1 MKRKLAIMAL
11 AAAMVVSNAAAPMAS
26 MTVCA
31 AENDEI
37 GDILDDMF
45 GGDKPDVNP
54 DAPGSTTG
62 GATNPGDEF
71 GGWQP
76 SEEAPVYDDSDP
88 TQDNGSDD
96 GNTDTGSTD
105 TGNSGEQGGSDEQ
118 QPSGDNDGGDD
129 GRGDTGEVG
138 GILDDMFGGNKP
150 PVDPDAP
157 GSSTGGATNPGDEFG
172 GWQPSVPGYEG
183 NQGGSSDN
191 GNSGSTDSGNSGSA
205 DSGSSDNSGSTGSTG
220 STSTGSTASAGTSA
234 STDTFVQVVDPATG
248 NTVTVV
254 EQAGTTVAV
263 PVTDEATLAVLP
275 EAMVVTAPSGLSFVH
290 ALDTSRMM
298 YSVWGGGL
306 QVNAFMIVDAAGMP
320 VVMQDVAI
328 VTAPDGKSYV
338 NVTIDPAITG
348 ASVFAANE
356 QKVAFAKHYGI
367 DGVMINGVL
376 ADTFLAIAE

>member
-37 GDILDDMF
+37 GGILDDMF
-45 GGDKPDVNP
+45 GGDKPQP
-54 DAPGSTTG
+54 DENAPGSSTG
-62 GATNPGDEF
+62 GQGNMEND
-71 GGWQP
+71 GWQP
-76 SEEAPVYDDSDP
+76 SEEAPVEDNSDP
-88 TQDNGSDD
+88 TQDDGGSDD
-96 GNTDTGSTD
+96 GNTN
-105 TGNSGEQGGSDEQ
+105 TGNSGNEGGGSEQ
-118 QPSGDNDGGDD
+118 QPSGSGSQDD
-129 GRGDTGEVG
+129 DDEIG

-150 PVDPDAP
+150 NVDPDAP
-157 GSSTGGATNPGDEFG
+157 GSTTGGQGNMEND
-172 GWQPSVPGYEG
+172 GWQPSIPGYEG

-191 GNSGSTDSGNSGSA
+191 GNSGSTSTG
-205 DSGSSDNSGSTGSTG
+205 NSGSTGSSSNSG
-220 STSTGSTASAGTSA
+220 STSTGSTGSAGSSA
-234 STDTFVQVVDPATG
+234 SIDTFVQVVDPATG

-306 QVNAFMIVDAAGMP
+306 QVNAFMIVDAAGAP

-338 NVTIDPAITG
+338 NVTIDPAVTG

>member
-45 GGDKPDVNP
+45 GGDKPQP
-54 DAPGSTTG
+54 DENAPGSSTG
-62 GATNPGDEF
+62 GQGNMEND
-71 GGWQP
+71 GWQP
-76 SEEAPVYDDSDP
+76 SEEAPVEDNSDP
-88 TQDNGSDD
+88 TQDDGGSDD
-96 GNTDTGSTD
+96 GNTN
-105 TGNSGEQGGSDEQ
+105 TGNSGNEGGGSEQ
-118 QPSGDNDGGDD
+118 QPSGSGSQDD
-129 GRGDTGEVG
+129 DDEIG

-150 PVDPDAP
+150 NVDPDAP
-157 GSSTGGATNPGDEFG
+157 GSTTGGQGNMEND
-172 GWQPSVPGYEG
+172 GWQPSIPGYEG

-191 GNSGSTDSGNSGSA
+191 GNSGSTDSGNSGST
-205 DSGSSDNSGSTGSTG
+205 GSSSTS
-220 STSTGSTASAGTSA
+220 STSTGSSASAGSSA

-306 QVNAFMIVDAAGMP
+306 QVNAFMIVDAAGAP

-338 NVTIDPAITG
+338 NVTIDPAVTG

-376 ADTFLAIAE
+376 ADTFLALAQ

>member
-45 GGDKPDVNP
+45 GGDKPQP
-54 DAPGSTTG
+54 DENAPGSSTG
-62 GATNPGDEF
+62 GGIEPGGDL
-71 GGWQP
+71 GGWKP
-76 SEEAPVYDDSDP
+76 SEEAPVQDDSDP
-88 TQDNGSDD
+88 TQNGGGSDNG
-96 GNTDTGSTD
+96 NTD
-105 TGNSGEQGGSDEQ
+105 TGNSGEQGGNEQ
-118 QPSGDNDGGDD
+118 QPSGGSDDGDD

-157 GSSTGGATNPGDEFG
+157 GSSTGGGIEPGGDLG
-172 GWQPSVPGYEG
+172 GWKPSEEAPV
-183 NQGGSSDN
+183 QDDSDHSKDD
-191 GNSGSTDSGNSGSA
+191 GNSGSSNTGNG
-205 DSGSSDNSGSTGSTG
+205 GSTGSSSNSG
-220 STSTGSTASAGTSA
+220 SSNSSTSTGTSASAGTSA

-306 QVNAFMIVDAAGMP
+306 QVNAFMIVDAAGTP

>member
-45 GGDKPDVNP
+45 GGDKPQP
-54 DAPGSTTG
+54 DENAPGSSTG
-62 GATNPGDEF
+62 GQGNMEND
-71 GGWQP
+71 GWQP
-76 SEEAPVYDDSDP
+76 SEEAPVEDNSDP
-88 TQDNGSDD
+88 TQDDGGSDD
-96 GNTDTGSTD
+96 GNTN
-105 TGNSGEQGGSDEQ
+105 TGNSGNEGGGSEQ
-118 QPSGDNDGGDD
+118 QPSGSGSQDD
-129 GRGDTGEVG
+129 DDEIG

-150 PVDPDAP
+150 NVDPDAP
-157 GSSTGGATNPGDEFG
+157 GSTTGGQGNMEND
-172 GWQPSVPGYEG
+172 GWQPSIPGYEG

-191 GNSGSTDSGNSGSA
+191 GNSGSTDSGNSGST
-205 DSGSSDNSGSTGSTG
+205 GSSSTS
-220 STSTGSTASAGTSA
+220 STSTGSSASAGSSA

-248 NTVTVV
+248 NTVTIVQ
-254 EQAGTTVAV
+254 QAGTTVAV

-306 QVNAFMIVDAAGMP
+306 QVNAFMIVDAAGTP

-328 VTAPDGKSYV
+328 VTAPDGKAYV
-338 NVTIDPAITG
+338 NVTIDPAVTG

>member
-45 GGDKPDVNP
+45 GGDKPQP
-54 DAPGSTTG
+54 DENAPGSSTG
-62 GATNPGDEF
+62 GGIEPGGDL
-71 GGWQP
+71 GGWKP
-76 SEEAPVYDDSDP
+76 SEEAPVQDDSDP
-88 TQDNGSDD
+88 TQDNGSSD
-96 GNTDTGSTD
+96 N
-105 TGNSGEQGGSDEQ
+105 GNSGSNEQ
-118 QPSGDNDGGDD
+118 QPSGDTDD

-157 GSSTGGATNPGDEFG
+157 GSSTGGGIEPGGDLG
-172 GWQPSVPGYEG
+172 GWKPSEEAPV
-183 NQGGSSDN
+183 QDDSDHSHDT
-191 GNSGSTDSGNSGSA
+191 GNSGSTSTG
-205 DSGSSDNSGSTGSTG
+205 NSGSTGSSSNSG
-220 STSTGSTASAGTSA
+220 SSASAGSSA

-306 QVNAFMIVDAAGMP
+306 QVNAFMIVDAAGTP

-338 NVTIDPAITG
+338 NVTIDPAVTG
-348 ASVFAANE
+348 AHVFAANE

-376 ADTFLAIAE
+376 ADTFLALAQ

>member
-45 GGDKPDVNP
+45 GGNKPKPDEN
-54 DAPGSTTG
+54 APGSTTG
-62 GATNPGDEF
+62 GIEPGGDL
-71 GGWQP
+71 GGWKP
-76 SEEAPVYDDSDP
+76 SEEAPVQDDSDH
-88 TQDNGSDD
+88 SH
-96 GNTDTGSTD
+96 D
-105 TGNSGEQGGSDEQ
+105 TGNSGS
-118 QPSGDNDGGDD
+118 
-129 GRGDTGEVG
+129 T
-138 GILDDMFGGNKP
+138 
-150 PVDPDAP
+150 
-157 GSSTGGATNPGDEFG
+157 STG
-172 GWQPSVPGYEG
+172 
-183 NQGGSSDN
+183 
-191 GNSGSTDSGNSGSA
+191 
-205 DSGSSDNSGSTGSTG
+205 NSGSTGSSSNSG
-220 STSTGSTASAGTSA
+220 STSTGSTGSAGSSA
-234 STDTFVQVVDPATG
+234 SIDTFVQVVDPATG

-306 QVNAFMIVDAAGMP
+306 QVNAFMIVDAAGTP

-328 VTAPDGKSYV
+328 VTTPDGKSYV
-338 NVTIDPAITG
+338 NVTIDPAVTG

-376 ADTFLAIAE
+376 ADTFLALAQ

>member
-1 MKRKLAIMAL
+1 MAL

-37 GDILDDMF
+37 GGILDDMF
-45 GGDKPDVNP
+45 GGDKPQP
-54 DAPGSTTG
+54 DE
-62 GATNPGDEF
+62 N
-71 GGWQP
+71 
-76 SEEAPVYDDSDP
+76 
-88 TQDNGSDD
+88 
-96 GNTDTGSTD
+96 
-105 TGNSGEQGGSDEQ
+105 
-118 QPSGDNDGGDD
+118 
-129 GRGDTGEVG
+129 
-138 GILDDMFGGNKP
+138 
-150 PVDPDAP
+150 AP
-157 GSSTGGATNPGDEFG
+157 GSSTGGGIEPGGDLG
-172 GWQPSVPGYEG
+172 GWKPSEEAPV
-183 NQGGSSDN
+183 QDDSDHSKDD
-191 GNSGSTDSGNSGSA
+191 GNSGSTSTG
-205 DSGSSDNSGSTGSTG
+205 NSGSTGSSSNSG
-220 STSTGSTASAGTSA
+220 STSTGSSASAGSSA

-306 QVNAFMIVDAAGMP
+306 QVNAFMIVDAAGAP
-320 VVMQDVAI
+320 VAMQDVAI
-328 VTAPDGKSYV
+328 VTAPDGKAYV
-338 NVTIDPAITG
+338 NVTIDPAVTG

>member
-37 GDILDDMF
+37 GGILDDMF
-45 GGDKPDVNP
+45 GGDKPQP
-54 DAPGSTTG
+54 DE
-62 GATNPGDEF
+62 N
-71 GGWQP
+71 
-76 SEEAPVYDDSDP
+76 
-88 TQDNGSDD
+88 
-96 GNTDTGSTD
+96 
-105 TGNSGEQGGSDEQ
+105 
-118 QPSGDNDGGDD
+118 
-129 GRGDTGEVG
+129 
-138 GILDDMFGGNKP
+138 
-150 PVDPDAP
+150 AP
-157 GSSTGGATNPGDEFG
+157 GSSTGGGIEPGGDLG
-172 GWQPSVPGYEG
+172 GWKPSEEAPV
-183 NQGGSSDN
+183 QDDSDHSHDT
-191 GNSGSTDSGNSGSA
+191 GNSGSTSTG
-205 DSGSSDNSGSTGSTG
+205 NSGSTGSSSNSG
-220 STSTGSTASAGTSA
+220 SSNSSTSTGSSASAGSSA

-306 QVNAFMIVDAAGMP
+306 QVNAFMIVDAAGAP

>member
-37 GDILDDMF
+37 GGILDDMF
-45 GGDKPDVNP
+45 GGDKPQP
-54 DAPGSTTG
+54 DE
-62 GATNPGDEF
+62 N
-71 GGWQP
+71 
-76 SEEAPVYDDSDP
+76 
-88 TQDNGSDD
+88 
-96 GNTDTGSTD
+96 
-105 TGNSGEQGGSDEQ
+105 
-118 QPSGDNDGGDD
+118 
-129 GRGDTGEVG
+129 
-138 GILDDMFGGNKP
+138 
-150 PVDPDAP
+150 AP
-157 GSSTGGATNPGDEFG
+157 GSSTGGGIEPGGDLG
-172 GWQPSVPGYEG
+172 GWKPSEEAPV
-183 NQGGSSDN
+183 QDDSDHSKDD
-191 GNSGSTDSGNSGSA
+191 GNSGSSNTGNG
-205 DSGSSDNSGSTGSTG
+205 GSTGSSSNSG
-220 STSTGSTASAGTSA
+220 SSNSSTSTGTSASAGTSA

-254 EQAGTTVAV
+254 EQTGTTVAV

-306 QVNAFMIVDAAGMP
+306 QVNAFMVVDAAGMP

-328 VTAPDGKSYV
+328 VTAPDGKAYV
-338 NVTIDPAITG
+338 NVTIDPAVTG

>member
-37 GDILDDMF
+37 GGILDDMF
-45 GGDKPDVNP
+45 GGDKPQP
-54 DAPGSTTG
+54 DENAPGSTTG
-62 GATNPGDEF
+62 GQGNMEND
-71 GGWQP
+71 GWQP
-76 SEEAPVYDDSDP
+76 SEEAPVEDNSDP
-88 TQDNGSDD
+88 TQDGGGSDN
-96 GNTDTGSTD
+96 GNTDNGDS
-105 TGNSGEQGGSDEQ
+105 GNQGGGSEQ
-118 QPSGDNDGGDD
+118 QPSGGSDDNDEIGD
-129 GRGDTGEVG
+129 
-138 GILDDMFGGNKP
+138 ILDDMFGGNKP
-150 PVDPDAP
+150 NVDPDAP
-157 GSSTGGATNPGDEFG
+157 GSTTGGQGNMEND
-172 GWQPSVPGYEG
+172 GWQPSIPGYEG
-183 NQGGSSDN
+183 NQGGSSDS
-191 GNSGSTDSGNSGSA
+191 GNSGSTDNGNSGSSSN
-205 DSGSSDNSGSTGSTG
+205 SGSSDNSGSTS
-220 STSTGSTASAGTSA
+220 STSTGSSASAGSSA

-306 QVNAFMIVDAAGMP
+306 QVNAFMIVDAAGTP

>member
-45 GGDKPDVNP
+45 GGDKPQP
-54 DAPGSTTG
+54 DENAPGSSTG
-62 GATNPGDEF
+62 GGIEPGGDL
-71 GGWQP
+71 GGWKP
-76 SEEAPVYDDSDP
+76 SEEAPVQDDSDP
-88 TQDNGSDD
+88 TQDNGSSD
-96 GNTDTGSTD
+96 N
-105 TGNSGEQGGSDEQ
+105 GNSGSNEQ
-118 QPSGDNDGGDD
+118 QPSGDTDD

-157 GSSTGGATNPGDEFG
+157 GSSTGGGIEPGGDLG
-172 GWQPSVPGYEG
+172 GWKPSEEAPV
-183 NQGGSSDN
+183 QDDSDHSKDD
-191 GNSGSTDSGNSGSA
+191 GNSGSSNTG
-205 DSGSSDNSGSTGSTG
+205 NSGSTGSSSNSG
-220 STSTGSTASAGTSA
+220 STESTGSTNTGSSASAGSSA

-306 QVNAFMIVDAAGMP
+306 QVNAFMIVDAAGTP

-338 NVTIDPAITG
+338 NVTIDPAVTG

-376 ADTFLAIAE
+376 ADTFLALAQ

>member
-37 GDILDDMF
+37 GGILDDMF
-45 GGDKPDVNP
+45 GGDKPQP
-54 DAPGSTTG
+54 DE
-62 GATNPGDEF
+62 N
-71 GGWQP
+71 
-76 SEEAPVYDDSDP
+76 
-88 TQDNGSDD
+88 
-96 GNTDTGSTD
+96 
-105 TGNSGEQGGSDEQ
+105 
-118 QPSGDNDGGDD
+118 
-129 GRGDTGEVG
+129 
-138 GILDDMFGGNKP
+138 
-150 PVDPDAP
+150 AP
-157 GSSTGGATNPGDEFG
+157 GSSTGGGIEPGGDLG
-172 GWQPSVPGYEG
+172 GWKPSEEAPV
-183 NQGGSSDN
+183 QDDSDHSKDD
-191 GNSGSTDSGNSGSA
+191 GNSGSTSTG
-205 DSGSSDNSGSTGSTG
+205 NSGSTGSSSNSG
-220 STSTGSTASAGTSA
+220 STSTGSSASAGSSA

-306 QVNAFMIVDAAGMP
+306 QVNAFMIVDAAGAP
-320 VVMQDVAI
+320 VAMQDVAI
-328 VTAPDGKSYV
+328 VTAPDGKAYV
-338 NVTIDPAITG
+338 NVTIDPAVTG

>member
-37 GDILDDMF
+37 GGILDDMF
-45 GGDKPDVNP
+45 GGDKPQP
-54 DAPGSTTG
+54 DENAPGSSTG
-62 GATNPGDEF
+62 GGIEPGGDL
-71 GGWQP
+71 GGWKP
-76 SEEAPVYDDSDP
+76 SEEAPVQDDSDP
-88 TQDNGSDD
+88 TQDNGGSD
-96 GNTDTGSTD
+96 N
-105 TGNSGEQGGSDEQ
+105 GNSGSNEQ
-118 QPSGDNDGGDD
+118 QPS
-129 GRGDTGEVG
+129 GDTGEVG

-157 GSSTGGATNPGDEFG
+157 GSSTGGGIEPGGDLG
-172 GWQPSVPGYEG
+172 GWKPSEEAPV
-183 NQGGSSDN
+183 QDDSDHSHDT
-191 GNSGSTDSGNSGSA
+191 GNSGSTSTG
-205 DSGSSDNSGSTGSTG
+205 NSGSTGSSSNSG
-220 STSTGSTASAGTSA
+220 STSTGSTGSAGSSA
-234 STDTFVQVVDPATG
+234 SIDTFVQVVDPATG

-290 ALDTSRMM
+290 ALDTSRVM

-306 QVNAFMIVDAAGMP
+306 QVNAFMIVDAAGTP

-338 NVTIDPAITG
+338 NVTIDPAVTG

-376 ADTFLAIAE
+376 ADMFLALAQ